1 MDSWK
6 KLLQL
11 LEDPAVVGELPETL
25 LPALRVVAAQPEKYS
40 RQEELVDKLVGQLV
54 SFDLYAGVGCFCDS
68 ASAADVQR
76 TLQELDPS
84 L

>member
-1 MDSWK
+1 MGSWK

-11 LEDPAVVGELPETL
+11 LEDPAVMGEIPDDLVPL
-25 LPALRVVAAQPEKYS
+25 LLALAGQPEKYA
-40 RQEELVDKLVGQLV
+40 EKEDVVDKLVGQLV
-54 SFDLYAGVGCFCDS
+54 SFDTYAGVGCFCDS
-68 ASAADVQR
+68 ASAADIKR

>member
-1 MDSWK
+1 MGSWK

-11 LEDPAVVGELPETL
+11 LEDPAVVGELPEHL
-25 LPALRVVAAQPEKYS
+25 ISGLRAVAAQPEIYS
-40 RQEELVDKLVGQLV
+40 RHEELVDKLVGQLV

-68 ASAADVQR
+68 ASAADIQK

>member
-1 MDSWK
+1 MGSWK

-11 LEDPAVVGELPETL
+11 LEDPAVMGEIPDDLV
-25 LPALRVVAAQPEKYS
+25 PALRAVAGQPEKYAGK
-40 RQEELVDKLVGQLV
+40 EDVVDKLVGQLV
-54 SFDLYAGVGCFCDS
+54 SFDIYAGVGCFCES
-68 ASAADVQR
+68 ASAADIKR